1 MRRWRIGRE
10 PELRALSRE
19 QVHAFYR
26 NFYRPSSTI
35 VVVVGDV
42 DPELVARDVEARHG
56 SLPAGVPERTPG
68 PTEAAWSGFRYRE
81 LAGDI
86 TQTHFALGWRTP
98 GTLDPATPDLELAS
112 MVLGAGRAS
121 RLYRAVRERSLVASV
136 HAYDY
141 TPTELGVFVIQAEGP
156 PDRSL
161 EAARAVWREAR
172 ALRELGVGRD
182 ELWRARRLVESRWI
196 RRLETMEGQANHLAE
211 WEALGDWTLGDR
223 YLERLLTAEPEQVSE
238 TVRRCLT
245 PERGALFLYHPRNGT
260 IADGPDAMRERLDE
274 GAREPLPVSPP
285 RQAVALAAGAEPGR
299 PSREH
304 GRVRIYSTA
313 RGVPILVRHK
323 AGAPLVQLGVFALG
337 GATQEDADLAGLTA
351 LMARTSIKGTGR
363 RTAEQIAEDAELL
376 GGSIGTSVGAESFG
390 WSLSVPTD
398 YADAALELL
407 ADVVQHATFPD
418 AAVDTERTLAL
429 ADLALM
435 RDDMYRWPLRM
446 LTRAAFGDHPY
457 GIPAS
462 GTEESLP
469 RIGAA
474 DVRDWH
480 RRRVLEAPLVIAAVG
495 SVDAD
500 HLASRAATFFGE
512 LAVSPTAELRDPG
525 WPNGGTVLV
534 ESRAKA
540 QSAIALAFPAP
551 TRTDPERFAAHLLA
565 GIASGL
571 GGRFFEELRDKR
583 SLAYTVSAFSSERR
597 LAGLFAAYIATSPER
612 EQEAI
617 DGLLHEFA
625 RLRDAPPSDDEI
637 ARAKEYAIGT
647 HAIRQQSGASVLG
660 DLLDAWLFGTLD
672 ELDEFE
678 ARVRAVTPDA
688 LLALARRYFV
698 EERVVRAIVRGEGQ
712 VV

>member
-1 MRRWRIGRE
+1 MSE
-10 PELRALSRE
+10 VE
-19 QVHAFYR
+19 Q
-26 NFYRPSSTI
+26 
-35 VVVVGDV
+35 
-42 DPELVARDVEARHG
+42 RHG
-56 SLPAGVPERTPG
+56 ALPAGEPQRTPG
-68 PTEAAWSGFRYRE
+68 PPEPARSGFRYRE
-81 LAGDI
+81 LAGEI

-98 GTLDPATPDLELAS
+98 GTLDPATTDLELAS

-121 RLYRAVRERSLVASV
+121 RLYRAVRERSLAASV

-141 TPTELGVFVIQAEGP
+141 TPTELGVFVVQADGP
-156 PDRSL
+156 PDRAV
-161 EAARAVWREAR
+161 EAARAVWQETQ

-223 YLERLLTAEPEQVSE
+223 YLERLLTAEPAQVTE

-245 PERGALFLYHPRNGT
+245 PERAALCLYHPRNGT
-260 IADGPDAMRERLDE
+260 IADGPDAMREMLE
-274 GAREPLPVSPP
+274 AGARQPLPASPP
-285 RQAVALAAGAEPGR
+285 RQAVALAAGIAATTPV
-299 PSREH
+299 REH
-304 GRVRIYSTA
+304 GRIRIYDTA
-313 RGVPILVRHK
+313 RGVPVLVRHK
-323 AGAPLVQLGVFALG
+323 AGAPLVHLGVFAVG
-337 GATQEDADLAGLTA
+337 GATEEDADLAGLTA
-351 LMARTSIKGTGR
+351 LMARTSIKGTTR
-363 RTAEQIAEDAELL
+363 RTADQIAEDAELL
-376 GGSIGTSVGAESFG
+376 GGSIGTSVGSESFG
-390 WSLSVPTD
+390 WTLSVPAD

-418 AAVDTERTLAL
+418 AALGTERTLAL
-429 ADLALM
+429 ADLALL
-435 RDDMYRWPLRM
+435 RDDMYRWPLRL
-446 LTRAAFGDHPY
+446 LTRAAFGGHPY

-480 RRRVLEAPLVIAAVG
+480 RRHVLDAPLVIAAVG
-495 SVDAD
+495 EVDAD
-500 HLASRAATFFGE
+500 RLASRAASFFGE
-512 LAVSPTAELRDPG
+512 LRMSPPARLRAPG
-525 WPNGGTVLV
+525 WPNGGTELV
-534 ESRAKA
+534 ESREKA

-551 TRTDPERFAAHLLA
+551 SRTDPARFAAHLLA

-583 SLAYTVSAFSSERR
+583 SLAYTVSAFPSERR
-597 LAGLFAAYIATSPER
+597 LAGIFAAYIATSPNR

-625 RLRDAPPSDDEI
+625 RFRAAPPDEDEL
-637 ARAKEYAIGT
+637 ARAKEYAVGT
-647 HAIRQQSGASVLG
+647 HAIRQQSGAGVLG
-660 DLLDAWLFGTLD
+660 DLLDAWMFGALE

-678 ARVRAVTPDA
+678 ARVRAVTPDD

-698 EERVVRAIVRGEGQ
+698 EESVVRAIVRGVGK